1 MYKMFF
7 VGSNFAF
14 GHLCTLRP
22 KKLKKSKNLKNQKPK
37 TFSKNLNFSSPG
49 DSWYLGCQISYLL
62 TYLFRSI

>member
-1 MYKMFF
+1 MMYKMFF

-49 DSWYLGCQISYLL
+49 DS
-62 TYLFRSI
+62 